1 MIIVNKKEV
10 ITMKKYTQA
19 ELRRLVAGGY
29 AIDITN
35 THDYKAIPE
44 PYTQIGYAHGIYGCI
59 GKLFKGESGKLYA
72 VTKPTSAMFMF

>member
-1 MIIVNKKEV
+1 
-10 ITMKKYTQA
+10 MKRYTQA
-19 ELRRLVAGGY
+19 ELRRLVAGSY

-44 PYTQIGYAHGIYGCI
+44 AYTQIGYALGIYGCI

-72 VTKPTSAMFMF
+72 VTKPTSALFMF